1 MTHSP
6 KTCPTP
12 GLTCPLLR
20 WWPLQMQRTCED
32 RCGILRN
39 AKLPKDNLMM
49 EQRKALKELRE
60 LEDEVW

>member
-1 MTHSP
+1 
-6 KTCPTP
+6 
-12 GLTCPLLR
+12 
-20 WWPLQMQRTCED
+20 MQRTCED